1 MKDNI
6 SDDSKMIIYSTRN
19 TATTKRRQKWKKT
32 MVGAAFLSFAV
43 IQSLFLETEVFVDA
57 FVSPTG
63 KCSSGAQPS
72 SIYGDRVAGLHV
84 LQSPLKDDLQS
95 PTVNVEGEDV
105 DPPVVNGYVSGDDSS
120 SKPFFTTTTLI
131 DGIAEKIGRVENER
145 IIYPEYESGEVTRVF
160 SSLKYDKSD
169 ESNSGKITAT
179 HDTGSVFGGASLVAG
194 TMVGAGILALP
205 SATSPVGFIPS
216 TGAMGLGW
224 LYMTMSGLLIAE
236 LSINRLGQSGKPGQG
251 MLDLYEDSLGDKFS
265 KVGSTAYF
273 GLHYCLLVAYIAQGG
288 ANLNSFFGFDAM
300 GLPAGFPQ
308 ALFATTICLGL
319 FMAEPAAIEAANKVF
334 VSLLAVVFLGIIGLG
349 ASTADFQTLIDPV
362 NQHPEKVVD
371 AFPIIFL
378 SLVYH
383 NVVPTVVNQL
393 EGDRSKITKAILYGT
408 SVPTLMFL
416 AWNAVVLGNVGLD
429 AGASG
434 AVDPVALLQASAS
447 SGGSG
452 AILGSLVT
460 AFSSLA
466 LVTSLIGFVYGLID
480 GWTDVFGLPTEG
492 PAYEKWKAPLFGLVF
507 LPPLALSLTDPD
519 IFFKALDYG
528 GAFGVST
535 LFLVLPP
542 IMVWKQRYG
551 DNEQNL
557 LTKPMGKQKI
567 SSRSHFSES

>member
-1 MKDNI
+1 
-6 SDDSKMIIYSTRN
+6 
-19 TATTKRRQKWKKT
+19 
-32 MVGAAFLSFAV
+32 
-43 IQSLFLETEVFVDA
+43 
-57 FVSPTG
+57 
-63 KCSSGAQPS
+63 
-72 SIYGDRVAGLHV
+72 
-84 LQSPLKDDLQS
+84 
-95 PTVNVEGEDV
+95 
-105 DPPVVNGYVSGDDSS
+105 
-120 SKPFFTTTTLI
+120 
-131 DGIAEKIGRVENER
+131 
-145 IIYPEYESGEVTRVF
+145 
-160 SSLKYDKSD
+160 
-169 ESNSGKITAT
+169 
-179 HDTGSVFGGASLVAG
+179 
-194 TMVGAGILALP
+194 
-205 SATSPVGFIPS
+205 
-216 TGAMGLGW
+216 
-224 LYMTMSGLLIAE
+224 
-236 LSINRLGQSGKPGQG
+236 
-251 MLDLYEDSLGDKFS
+251 
-265 KVGSTAYF
+265 
-273 GLHYCLLVAYIAQGG
+273 
-288 ANLNSFFGFDAM
+288 
-300 GLPAGFPQ
+300 
-308 ALFATTICLGL
+308 
-319 FMAEPAAIEAANKVF
+319 
-334 VSLLAVVFLGIIGLG
+334 
-349 ASTADFQTLIDPV
+349 
-362 NQHPEKVVD
+362 
-371 AFPIIFL
+371 
-378 SLVYH
+378 
-383 NVVPTVVNQL
+383 
-393 EGDRSKITKAILYGT
+393 
-408 SVPTLMFL
+408 MFL